1 MVWLSHLP
9 TVDVAGQVGCVAEL
23 AHVVCLD
30 LLTGWDPTMDEIGD
44 LLSCILGV
52 LGLVQELSILSGL

>member
-30 LLTGWDPTMDEIGD
+30 LLHG
-44 LLSCILGV
+44 LGPNH
-52 LGLVQELSILSGL
+52 G